1 VDGFIPMNEAD
12 TCRNFILPKLRTA
25 RWDDDAIVEQMVLTP
40 GRIVPVGNQH
50 TRKAGLRPDYVLFI
64 RRNIPIAVMEAK
76 PEFKH
81 PAQGLQ
87 QAMQY
92 AEMLGIKFAYASNGK
107 EIVEH
112 DFLTGEERTIEQ
124 FPSPNELWGRLQ
136 GTLNLPTPQDVDDAL
151 SAYFEQAGGKVPRYY
166 QQVAIN
172 RAVEAV
178 LRGQLRILLTMATG
192 TGKTFVAFQIVWRL
206 WKAGR
211 KKRILYLSD
220 RNFLIDLAKDRT
232 FAPMGQALHKI
243 RGKAVKSR
251 EVYFALYQALSN
263 PGDGPNLYEKYPQD
277 FFDLIIV
284 DECHRGSANETG
296 NWRKILEYFDL
307 ATQIG
312 MTATPRRTDNVD
324 TYEYFGDP
332 IYTYSLKQGIEDGFL
347 APYRVYRVIPDVDA
361 SGLQIDQGVLDR
373 FGREIP
379 PGLYG
384 TKEFERV
391 VSLLSRTETVARHLT
406 EYLKRTDRYDKTIV
420 FCVDQEHALD
430 MRNALAR
437 CNADLMKLNSNYVA
451 RVVSDEKKIGREH
464 LDDFQ
469 DPENR
474 LPVILT
480 SSQMLTTGVDAPTC
494 RNIVLFKPINSMVDF
509 KQIIGRGTRVSEE
522 HDKFWF
528 TIIDYV
534 GATQLFYDPA
544 FDGDPV
550 RVTKTQIDGD
560 GNETEVQDS
569 EAGTLPPE
577 EAAPQGVMEVEQKIG
592 ELPRKYYL
600 DGVEVYIAGEQAFEL
615 DPEGNVLRT
624 MEFTDYVTK
633 NVRRLNLTAEH
644 LRQAWGK
651 HDQRLEIMEQLRR
664 YGIDPVHLA
673 AVTHHEEADA
683 LDLLLHVAYNAPLV
697 SRRER
702 LEKLRQKKANFLNTF
717 TPAARQILDA
727 LLEKYADYGISQFD
741 DLPNLLHVQPFAG
754 YGAPTEIYALFGG
767 AGKLVQA
774 VDELQKSLYE

>member
-1 VDGFIPMNEAD
+1 MNEAD

-40 GRIVPVGNQH
+40 GRIVPVGSQH

-64 RRNIPIAVMEAK
+64 RRNIPIAVLEAK

-92 AEMLGIKFAYASNGK
+92 AEMMGVKFAYASNGK

-112 DFLTGEERTIEQ
+112 DFITGQECTIEQ
-124 FPSPNELWGRLQ
+124 FPSPDELWGRLQ

-178 LRGQLRILLTMATG
+178 LRGQSRILLTMATG

-243 RGKAVKSR
+243 RGRAVKSR

-263 PGDGPNLYEKYPQD
+263 PGDGPNLYEKYPKD

-296 NWRKILEYFDL
+296 NWRKILEYFDA

-312 MTATPRRTDNVD
+312 MTATPRRTDNID

-332 IYTYSLKQGIEDGFL
+332 IYTYSLKQGIADGFL

-361 SGLQIDQGVLDR
+361 SGLQIDPGVLDR
-373 FGREIP
+373 FGREVP

-391 VSLLSRTETVARHLT
+391 VSLLSRTEVVARHLT
-406 EYLKRTDRYDKTIV
+406 EFLKRTDRYDKTIV

-437 CNADLMKLNSNYVA
+437 CNTDLMKVHPNYVA

-494 RNIVLFKPINSMVDF
+494 RNVVLFRTINSMVDF

-522 HDKFWF
+522 HGKFWF

-550 RVTKTQIDGD
+550 RVTRTEIDSQ
-560 GNETEVQDS
+560 GNETAVQDS
-569 EAGTLPPE
+569 EEGTLQPE
-577 EAAPQGVMEVEQKIG
+577 EEAPRGVMEIEQRVG
-592 ELPRKYYL
+592 ELPRKYYV
-600 DGVEVYIAGEQAFEL
+600 DNVEVYIVGEQAFEL

-624 MEFTDYVTK
+624 MEFTDYVTQ
-633 NVRRLNLTAEH
+633 NVRHLNLTAEH
-644 LRQAWGK
+644 LRQAWPLTE
-651 HDQRLEIMEQLRR
+651 QRREILEQLRQH
-664 YGIDPVHLA
+664 GIDPEHLA
-673 AVTHHEEADA
+673 AVTHHEDTDA

-697 SRRER
+697 SRQER
-702 LEKLRQKKANFLNTF
+702 LEKLRQKKSNFLNTF

-767 AGKLVQA
+767 AVKLVQA
-774 VDELQKSLYE
+774 VDELQKGLYEG